1 MAVQPS
7 LCQTWLE
14 TPKTGYLN
22 AANIVILLYFQAA
35 LAALTEDLDATSV
48 QRGHFTKA
56 LNSVK
61 PSLNEQLVQQY
72 SNMKLSTFKNAKIK
86 R

>member
-1 MAVQPS
+1 MTDKSVDLDS
-7 LCQTWLE
+7 
-14 TPKTGYLN
+14 N
-22 AANIVILLYFQAA
+22 HFVIYFQAA

-48 QRGHFTKA
+48 HKGHFTKA

-61 PSLNEQLVQQY
+61 PSLNEQLVKQY
-72 SNMKLSTFKNAKIK
+72 SNMNLSTFKHAQIK